1 MDIKIFTELNG
12 TGPFALFK
20 DGLWCEARIEGGAA
34 LADGAAL
41 DLSSADGD
49 SVSACG
55 DGFIL
60 LACPV
65 KDLLKGGAALGKL
78 TGRRDLMLWH
88 DHFDR
93 KGRLAKHSLERA
105 TLRETAIPHLYEAD
119 VDGDAVSVFP
129 GFVREKAQNG
139 CGDYLFWRVEDEDG
153 AAEEFSLYILDKKFS
168 SDVAGYRN
176 GVSLVH
182 R

>member
-1 MDIKIFTELNG
+1 MNVEDFKKLNG

-34 LADGAAL
+34 LAEGAAL
-41 DLSSADGD
+41 DLSSAEWD
-49 SVSACG
+49 SASACG

-65 KDLLKGGAALGKL
+65 KDLLKGGAALAKL

-88 DHFDR
+88 DRFDR

-119 VDGDAVSVFP
+119 LDGDAVSVFP

-139 CGDYLFWRVEDEDG
+139 CGEYLFWRVEEEDG
-153 AAEEFSLYILDKKFS
+153 TAEEFRLYVLDGK
-168 SDVAGYRN
+168 YRN
-176 GVSLVH
+176 NT
-182 R
+182 